1 MNERQLSRWEEL
13 PDTMRGERLSRR
25 QFLGAAGAMAG
36 VAAVGSLLSA
46 CGPTRAETAASA
58 SGATPSSPNAS
69 GPAPKAPISGPER
82 EAPSYVLPNQDGG
95 WTPPASHE
103 GRVPTGADT
112 LLRIDGVG
120 EFSFD
125 ASQVRTLRPD
135 VFQPG
140 HFSLFDVLAHLAER
154 EGFAMEYHFDE
165 AVDTH
170 IIDSIDGRGGWWYKA
185 HYSGGWDE
193 QNVFRMDQYPYK
205 DGTQVQLTREKEDR
219 LADIYRTFRE
229 EVARLESNSGQV
241 ILPRVT
247 IESPYFEGN
256 GYRTFNDVA
265 VVAHDVRIDVLQ
277 PGVVTGLDVLL
288 SLAEQGELARLRLT
302 WYERIGIAD
311 PVESYWVEQIDEAEF
326 YKGPGF
332 VTESYESCGFVY
344 ETGPEEFPG
353 FSGSHIHIP
362 SDVRAIV
369 SPEYAFWFWICL

>member
-1 MNERQLSRWEEL
+1 MVNERQLSRWKEL
-13 PDTMRGERLSRR
+13 PEAIRGERVSRR
-25 QFLGAAGAMAG
+25 QFLGAAGAMLG
-36 VAAVGSLLSA
+36 AAAAGSLLSA
-46 CGPTRAETAASA
+46 CVPTRAGTDASV
-58 SGATPSSPNAS
+58 SRPGRE
-69 GPAPKAPISGPER
+69 PA
-82 EAPSYVLPNQDGG
+82 SYVLPDGEG
-95 WTPPASHE
+95 AWTPPLGSHT
-103 GRVPTGADT
+103 GRILTGADT
-112 LLRIDGVG
+112 LLRIDDVG

-140 HFSLFDVLAHLAER
+140 HFSLFDVVVHTAER
-154 EGFAMEYHFDE
+154 EGFSLDYHFDE

-185 HYSGGWDE
+185 HYSGGWE
-193 QNVFRMDQYPYK
+193 ERNVFRMDQYPYK
-205 DGTQVQLTREKEDR
+205 DGAQVQVHREKEGR
-219 LADIYRTFRE
+219 LADIYRTLRQ
-229 EVARLESNSGQV
+229 EVERLKSNAGRV
-241 ILPRVT
+241 VLPRVT

-256 GYRTFNDVA
+256 GYRTFDEVA
-265 VVAHDVRIDVLQ
+265 VVAHDVRTDVLQ

-288 SLAEQGELARLRLT
+288 SLAEQGELARLKLT
-302 WYERIGIAD
+302 WYERIGTAD
-311 PVESYWVEQIDEAEF
+311 PVDSYWVEQIDEAEF

-344 ETGPEEFPG
+344 ETGPEEFSG